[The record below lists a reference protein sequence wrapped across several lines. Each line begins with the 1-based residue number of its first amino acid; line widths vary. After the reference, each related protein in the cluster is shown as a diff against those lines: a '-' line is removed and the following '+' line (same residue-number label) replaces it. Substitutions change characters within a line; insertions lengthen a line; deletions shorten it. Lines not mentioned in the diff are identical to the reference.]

1 MWHRVLVV
9 GYVGRDPET
18 RPTLGGSVTRFSLA
32 STRRWV
38 NQDDQPQEETIWFSV
53 SAFGK
58 LGETCARYR
67 EGWPYGSGGGPP
79 AAQRRG
85 QPRVWTGQDGTPRAA
100 YDVVAE
106 SVQFLDSPKEAE
118 GI

>member
-58 LGETCARYR
+58 LGETCARYLR
-67 EGWPYGSGGGPP
+67 AGRMVLVEGRLRPNDEGN
-79 AAQRRG
+79 
-85 QPRVWTGQDGTPRAA
+85 PRVWTGQDGTPRAA